1 MGAPL
6 PDWKLYYLCGQVVNL
21 NFEVRGQI
29 ALTGIEIAQ
38 MGLQNFD
45 PGFRFYHAC
54 GRKQT
59 PYFFGRILS
68 FSTTLNGFSYVTKL

>member
-1 MGAPL
+1 M
-6 PDWKLYYLCGQVVNL
+6 PDWKLFYLCGQVVNL
-21 NFEVRGQI
+21 NFGVRGEI
-29 ALTGIEIAQ
+29 ALTGIEIAR

-45 PGFRFYHAC
+45 PGFYHAC

-59 PYFFGRILS
+59 LYFFGRILS